1 MEKFEKKLLEL
12 EVKEPESTDFENEL
26 RKNLIEKFIQPEHNY
41 QLQFRFAFGFAC
53 IMAFFTFL
61 TIMDPRVAL
70 RLNEITFNNFQKVEQ
85 PTTLETG
92 SYIADNLQ
100 YTTINSP
107 ELIKQIDS
115 EGYKEEKA
123 YIIRQYRA
131 NNKKSVMVVSEF
143 NSNNKHLMKPAVL
156 RGM

>member
-12 EVKEPESTDFENEL
+12 EINQPQSTDFENEL
-26 RKNLIEKFIQPEHNY
+26 RRNLIQQFVKPNNNY

-53 IMAFFTFL
+53 IMLFFSFL
-61 TIMDPRVAL
+61 TIIDPRVAL
-70 RLNEITFNNFQKVEQ
+70 RLNEITFNNFQNNEQ
-85 PTTLETG
+85 P
-92 SYIADNLQ
+92 INPDIDPFIPDNLQ

-115 EGYKEEKA
+115 EGYKEERA

-131 NNKKSVMVVSEF
+131 NNKKPVMVVSEF
-143 NSNNKHLMKPAVL
+143 DGNGQQLMKPAVL
-156 RGM
+156 KGM